1 MRTSG
6 QVMQRPNQRDLQTTY
21 LGRLEQVLHETTE
34 SRQVGRN
41 RWDSHHGTFSRS
53 VTPRL
58 VCGSSGIMN

>member
-1 MRTSG
+1 MTG
-6 QVMQRPNQRDLQTTY
+6 QPMQRPARRDPETTY

-34 SRQVGRN
+34 SRQVGRD

-58 VCGSSGIMN
+58 VCGLSGIID